1 MTSGRT
7 LSGNYPGHPKATG
20 MSWLTPATLLVAS
33 LALAGCG
40 GGGGSSNPADPV
52 ISTTAI
58 DGAVS
63 KGPVVGAQ
71 VLLYLAG
78 ADGGHTGEPV
88 AGPFTTIADGTW
100 DDEIPEELPRPLV
113 VIATGGSYT
122 DEATGDTVELGS
134 RSLRSY
140 LPADADTV
148 AVTPLTELLVRVTQE
163 QIADSPDTTI
173 ENALDAAKNTLNQAL
188 AINFDPLTT
197 KPLDIN
203 NAGDGDRDQR
213 AYTAILAGLS
223 VLANNLAPTA
233 DPFEVVQAL
242 IDDMSDGTLDGQK
255 AGEPVPVG
263 DSEDTLPTTTT
274 TDLLI
279 AINTAIDEADDS
291 SAFDDVAVSEDGEGN
306 LVISPRYTLG
316 GTVSG
321 LLGSGL
327 VLQEGAL
334 ELPIESSGSFT
345 FSGFFDAETSYSV
358 TVLTQPT
365 SPMQT
370 CSVTNGSGEVS
381 EDVTNI
387 VVSCET
393 DTFTVG
399 GTVSGLDAEE
409 SLILQNNGT
418 DSLPVTSNG
427 GFVFDTPVQDQAPY
441 NVTILTLPESGQICG
456 VINGIGNINAAAVD
470 DVVVSCDL
478 ITVSMD
484 VINGSFSSQ
493 GSQVVDGTLVLL
505 IQPEPGYALV
515 EGSVEVVGEG
525 CSGELDGNLYTV
537 TLGSEA
543 CTVTAEFEEA
553 PLDGATWGNFNWG
566 EANWQ

>member
-1 MTSGRT
+1 MR
-7 LSGNYPGHPKATG
+7 
-20 MSWLTPATLLVAS
+20 WLTPVALLLAS
-33 LALAGCG
+33 LGLAGCG
-40 GGGGSSNPADPV
+40 GGGGGGGGGDPTV
-52 ISTTAI
+52 STTAI

-63 KGPVVGAQ
+63 KGPVVGAE
-71 VLLYLAG
+71 VRLYLAG
-78 ADGGHTGEPV
+78 EDGGPSGDPV
-88 AGPFTTIADGTW
+88 AGPFTTGPDGTW

-122 DEATGDTVELGS
+122 DEATGDTVVLGS

-163 QIADSPDTTI
+163 QIADNPDTTI
-173 ENALDAAKNTLNQAL
+173 ENALDTAKNTLTQVL
-188 AINFDPLTT
+188 AISFDPLTT

-233 DPFEVVQAL
+233 DPFEVMQAL
-242 IDDMSDGTLDGQK
+242 IEDMSDGTLDGQK
-255 AGEPVPVG
+255 AGAPVPVG
-263 DSEDTLPTTTT
+263 ESEDPLPTTTT
-274 TDLLI
+274 TSDLLN
-279 AINTAIDEADDS
+279 AINTAIVEADDS

-327 VLQEGAL
+327 VLQEGDL

-345 FSGFFDAETSYSV
+345 FSGFFDAVASYSV

-370 CSVTNGSGEVS
+370 CLVTDGDGTITG
-381 EDVTNI
+381 DVTNI
-387 VVSCET
+387 GVTCET

-409 SLILQNNGT
+409 SLILQNNDT
-418 DSLPVTSNG
+418 DSLQVTNNG

-441 NVTILTLPESGQICG
+441 NVTILTQPESGQICG
-456 VINGIGNINAAAVD
+456 VINGIGNIDAAAVD

-484 VINGSFSSQ
+484 VINGSLSSQ
-493 GSQVVDGTLVLL
+493 GSQVTDGTLVLL
-505 IQPEPGYALV
+505 IQPEPGYVLV
-515 EGSVEVVGEG
+515 EGSVGVSGEG

-543 CTVTAEFEEA
+543 CTVTADFEEA
-553 PLDGATWGNFNWG
+553 PLGSAFWGTFNWG

>member
-20 MSWLTPATLLVAS
+20 MRWLTPATLLVAS

-78 ADGGHTGEPV
+78 EDGGHTGEPV

-122 DEATGDTVELGS
+122 DEATGHIVELGS

-163 QIADSPDTTI
+163 QIAAGEDVAI
-173 ENALDAAKNTLNQAL
+173 EDALAAARDTLNQVL
-188 AINFDPLTT
+188 AIDFDPLTT

-203 NAGDGDRDQR
+203 NAGNGDRDQR

-223 VLANNLAPTA
+223 VLANNLPSTA

-242 IDDMSDGTLDGQK
+242 IDDMSDGSLDGQK

-274 TDLLI
+274 ADLLI

-291 SAFDDVAVSEDGEGN
+291 SAFDDVSVSEDGEGN

-321 LLGSGL
+321 LLGTGL

-427 GFVFDTPVQDQAPY
+427 GFVFVTRVQDQAPY
-441 NVTILTLPESGQICG
+441 NVTILTQPESGQICG

-493 GSQVVDGTLVLL
+493 GSQVVDGTLILL